1 MPAMYTY
8 GNGTGELRMLIRW
21 PGHRNIILD
30 YPGELNVI
38 TSLSTEEGTDR
49 SRERA
54 AWGAASWH
62 AGFENGEMRP

>member
-21 PGHRNIILD
+21 PGHRNLD

-54 AWGAASWH
+54 AWGAAWH